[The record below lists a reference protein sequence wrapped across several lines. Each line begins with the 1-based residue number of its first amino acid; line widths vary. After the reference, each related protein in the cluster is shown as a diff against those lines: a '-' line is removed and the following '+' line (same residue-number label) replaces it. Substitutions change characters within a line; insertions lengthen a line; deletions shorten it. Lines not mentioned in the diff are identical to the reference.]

1 MSPARDFT
9 IGACFSMTYGTS
21 FHALKDR
28 ARLKPKELILILGAS
43 GGVGLAC
50 VELAKAMGAI
60 VIAAASSDQK
70 L

>member
-1 MSPARDFT
+1 
-9 IGACFSMTYGTS
+9 MTYGTS

-50 VELAKAMGAI
+50 VELAKAIGAI

>member
-1 MSPARDFT
+1 MDFT

-21 FHALKDR
+21 FHA
-28 ARLKPKELILILGAS
+28 LKPKELILILGAS

-50 VELAKAMGAI
+50 VELAKAIGAI